1 MTETPENAGRS
12 ASRAAL
18 LTVFLVVF
26 IDLLGFGIVLPLLPL
41 YGQRLLE
48 PLGASRQLQGWVIGG
63 LLSVFSLMQFVF
75 APIWGRISDRIGRRP
90 ILLLGLVGSVIF
102 YGLFGYASSLMGSG
116 EEPVAASTAELAL
129 WLMFIARI
137 GAGIAGATIAT
148 AQAVIADCTPKEK
161 RAHGMALIGA
171 AFGIGF
177 TFGPLLAGFT
187 MIFFPHT
194 PEFAGYAAAD
204 LSLIALILAILR
216 MPETRRP
223 DVLSPR
229 RSWLN
234 VHGLFSTLQTPTVGR
249 LVLTFFL
256 ATFGFAGFE
265 GTLAL
270 LNKSLG
276 YTEQTNYWIFAYVGF
291 VLMLTQGFLYRR
303 LVKKYHEPTLMR
315 LGVGFMFLG
324 LVGLAAVA
332 MSEQH
337 VSLRAPSFYGALA
350 LGVIG
355 FAFLTPSAQALIS
368 KRSDPARQ
376 GEVLGVNQSFSALAR
391 ILGPVTGTVLFEAMP
406 SHVLPYTASAVLLA
420 VVMLLLMKVRPD
432 SSDVGPMNVKEPLSP
447 E

>member
-1 MTETPENAGRS
+1 MTETPANPARS

-26 IDLLGFGIVLPLLPL
+26 IDLLGFGIVLPLLPR
-41 YGQRLLE
+41 YADRLLE
-48 PLGASRQLQGWVIGG
+48 PAGITGQLRGWAIGG
-63 LLSVFSLMQFVF
+63 LLSVFSLMQFIF

-90 ILLLGLVGSVIF
+90 ILLIGLVGSVVF
-102 YGLFGYASSLMGSG
+102 YALFGYASSLMGSG
-116 EEPVAASTAELAL
+116 SEPVSAETAKLAL

-137 GAGIAGATIAT
+137 GAGIAGATIST

-177 TFGPLLAGFT
+177 TFGPLLAGLA
-187 MIFFPHT
+187 MIFLPGR
-194 PEFAGYAAAD
+194 PEFAGYAAST
-204 LSLIALILAILR
+204 LSLLALILAIAK

-223 DVLSPR
+223 DSLAPR
-229 RSWLN
+229 RSWLD
-234 VHGLFSTLQTPTVGR
+234 VKGLFSTLKTPTVGR

-270 LNKSLG
+270 LNKELG
-276 YTEQTNYWIFAYVGF
+276 YNEQTNYWIFAYVGF
-291 VLMLTQGFLYRR
+291 VLMLTQGFLYRK
-303 LVKKYHEPTLMR
+303 LVKKHHEVKLMR
-315 LGVGFMFLG
+315 YGVGFMFLG
-324 LVGLAAVA
+324 LVGLAVVA
-332 MSEQH
+332 MSDREMT
-337 VSLRAPSFYGALA
+337 LRPTMFFIALA
-350 LGVIG
+350 MGVVG

-391 ILGPVTGTVLFEAMP
+391 ILGPVTGVVLFELE
-406 SHVLPYTASAVLLA
+406 STHVLPYTASAILLA
-420 VVMLLLMKVRPD
+420 IVMILLIG
-432 SSDVGPMNVKEPLSP
+432 VGPSATNNKSDSAPTV
-447 E
+447 